1 MDARERIELE
11 EAPMTPAPEYV
22 LARRV
27 LLDALAGLAGQRD
40 AIVLVGAQ
48 AIYLNVGDADLA
60 VAPMTTDGDLA
71 IDPRQL
77 ADIPVIGEAMAAAG
91 FAPSAQPGSWIG
103 FGGVLID
110 LMVPGALALSPGRRS
125 VDLGVHGRVATRRTP
140 GLEATVVDHQVRVI
154 PSLDED
160 DSRAFK
166 VRVAGAAALL
176 VAKLHKLG
184 ERLGTKRMED
194 KDALDVLRLLRG
206 TETGWMASRLVQ
218 LRGDPVAGPAT
229 DVALGHLEAVFV
241 QRGAV
246 GSEMAARA
254 AAHVEPD
261 AVIRGSTA
269 VLTAELLAE
278 VRRRIA

>member
-1 MDARERIELE
+1 M
-11 EAPMTPAPEYV
+11 MPAPEYV

-27 LLDALAGLAGQRD
+27 LLDALHALAGQHD
-40 AIVLVGAQ
+40 AIILVGAQ
-48 AIYLNVGDADLA
+48 AVYRTVGDADLA

-91 FAPSAQPGSWIG
+91 FVPTAQPGSWSG

-140 GLEATVVDHQVRVI
+140 GLEAAVI
-154 PSLDED
+154 DNQSRKIAALDEA
-160 DSRAFK
+160 DSRVFE

-206 TETGWMASRLVQ
+206 TQTEALAQRLVE
-218 LRGDPVAGPAT
+218 LRADAIAGPAT
-229 DVALGHLEAVFV
+229 EVAIGHLDTVFV
-241 QRGAV
+241 VRGAV
-246 GSEMAARA
+246 GPEMAARA
-254 AAHVEPD
+254 AAHVEPM
-261 AVIRGSTA
+261 AVIRASTE
-269 VLTAELLAE
+269 VLAAQLLAE
-278 VRRRIA
+278 VRSRIG

>member
-1 MDARERIELE
+1 M
-11 EAPMTPAPEYV
+11 
-22 LARRV
+22 
-27 LLDALAGLAGQRD
+27 
-40 AIVLVGAQ
+40 LVGAQ

-77 ADIPVIGEAMAAAG
+77 ADVPVIGEAMAAAG
-91 FAPSAQPGSWIG
+91 FTPSSQPGSWVG

-110 LMVPGALALSPGRRS
+110 LMVPDALALSSGRRS
-125 VDLGVHGRVATRRTP
+125 VDLGVHGRVATRRTL

-154 PSLDED
+154 PSLDESD
-160 DSRAFK
+160 ARVFE
-166 VRVAGAAALL
+166 VRVAGPAALL

-206 TETGWMASRLVQ
+206 TETGWMAERLVD
-218 LRGDPVAGPAT
+218 LRRDPVAGAAT
-229 DVALGHLEAVFV
+229 EAAIGHLDAVFV
-241 QRGAV
+241 QHGAV
-246 GSEMAARA
+246 GPGMAARA
-254 AAHVEPD
+254 AALVEPS
-261 AVIRGSTA
+261 AVIRASTE
-269 VLTAELLAE
+269 VLSAQLLTG

>member
-1 MDARERIELE
+1 
-11 EAPMTPAPEYV
+11 MTFAPEYV

-27 LLDALAGLAGQRD
+27 LLDALAALAGQRD

-77 ADIPVIGEAMAAAG
+77 VDIPVIGEAMTAAG
-91 FAPSAQPGSWIG
+91 FVSTAQPGSWSG
-103 FGGVLID
+103 RGGVVID
-110 LMVPGALALSPGRRS
+110 LMVPDRLAPSAGRRS

-140 GLEATVVDHQVRVI
+140 GLEAAVVDHTLHMI
-154 PSLDED
+154 PALDEAD
-160 DSRAFK
+160 TRVFE
-166 VRVAGAAALL
+166 VRVAAPAALL

-206 TETGWMASRLVQ
+206 TETRWMAGRLVE
-218 LRGDPVAGPAT
+218 LRADAVAGPAT
-229 DVALGHLEAVFV
+229 EVAIGHLEAVFV
-241 QRGAV
+241 RRGAV
-246 GSEMAARA
+246 GPEMAARA
-254 AAHVEPD
+254 AAHVEPES
-261 AVIRGSTA
+261 VIRASTE
-269 VLTAELLAE
+269 VLAAELLAE
-278 VRRRIA
+278 VRRRGG

>member
-1 MDARERIELE
+1 
-11 EAPMTPAPEYV
+11 MTPAPEYV
-22 LARRV
+22 LARQV

-48 AIYLNVGDADLA
+48 AIYLNVGEGDLA

-91 FAPSAQPGSWIG
+91 FVATDQPGSWSG
-103 FGGVLID
+103 VGGVLID
-110 LMVPGALALSPGRRS
+110 LMVPGTLAPSGGRRS
-125 VDLGVHGRVATRRTP
+125 VDLGVHGRVATRRTA
-140 GLEATVVDHQVRVI
+140 GLEAAVVDNEMRTI
-154 PSLDED
+154 SSLDAA
-160 DSRAFK
+160 DSRVFD
-166 VRVAGAAALL
+166 VRVAGPAALL

-206 TETGWMASRLVQ
+206 TETPWLAGRLVE
-218 LRGDPVAGPAT
+218 LRRDPVAGGAT
-229 DVALGHLEAVFV
+229 AVAIGHLDAVFV

-246 GSEMAARA
+246 GPAMAARA
-254 AAHVEPD
+254 AALAEPE
-261 AVIRGSTA
+261 AVIRVSTE
-269 VLTAELLAE
+269 VLSAQLLIE
-278 VRRRIA
+278 IRRRDG

>member
-1 MDARERIELE
+1 MS
-11 EAPMTPAPEYV
+11 PAPEYV

-40 AIVLVGAQ
+40 AMVLVGAQ

-91 FAPSAQPGSWIG
+91 FVPTAQPGSWSG

-110 LMVPGALALSPGRRS
+110 LMVPGALALSSGRRS

-140 GLEATVVDHQVRVI
+140 GLEAAVVDHQTRAI
-154 PSLDED
+154 PSLDEAD
-160 DSRAFK
+160 ARVFE
-166 VRVAGAAALL
+166 VRVAGPAALL

-206 TETGWMASRLVQ
+206 TETGWMAGWLVE
-218 LRGDPVAGPAT
+218 LRGDAVAGAAT
-229 DVALGHLEAVFV
+229 DVAIGHLEAVFV

-246 GSEMAARA
+246 GPEMAARA
-254 AAHVEPD
+254 AAHVEPEP
-261 AVIRGSTA
+261 VIRASTM
-269 VLTAELLAE
+269 VLTSQLLAE
-278 VRRRIA
+278 VRRCIG